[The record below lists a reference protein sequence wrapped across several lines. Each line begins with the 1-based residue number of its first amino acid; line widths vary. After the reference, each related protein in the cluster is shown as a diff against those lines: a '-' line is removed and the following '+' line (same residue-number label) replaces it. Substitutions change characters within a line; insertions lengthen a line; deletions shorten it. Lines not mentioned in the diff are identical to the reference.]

1 MTTAADVNAGAS
13 SLQCRLH
20 NTNVPSSTG
29 LAGVGIFFQ
38 LDTDSGC
45 HDVFVRS
52 LVRARISTL
61 AA

>member
-13 SLQCRLH
+13 SLQNRPH
-20 NTNVPSSTG
+20 STNVPSSTG

-38 LDTDSGC
+38 QDPDS

-52 LVRARISTL
+52 LVRARVSTL
-61 AA
+61 AAY

>member
-13 SLQCRLH
+13 SPQYRLH

-38 LDTDSGC
+38 QDPDS

-61 AA
+61 AAY